1 MTLEK
6 LAPGTNSGFLYYNAD
21 SESYNYYD
29 VGGFN
34 FLGPKDVASFTAL
47 VNAGDFS
54 AYSSGDFFVI
64 SDNSPANADPYY
76 GEGDWVVFASD
87 GNGGG
92 EWLKIQYEGKI
103 LDIAGE

>member
-1 MTLEK
+1 MR
-6 LAPGTNSGFLYYNAD
+6 GIFLHI
-21 SESYNYYD
+21 
-29 VGGFN
+29 G
-34 FLGPKDVASFTAL
+34 
-47 VNAGDFS
+47 
-54 AYSSGDFFVI
+54 SGDFFVI

-103 LDIAGE
+103 LDIAGRMNHFKFEYGDYSWRRVKEILIL